1 MHYMLLY
8 HFVFISY
15 VVVCHRTYKLAD
27 VVAVCI
33 QFVCIYVFI
42 SFFVLERKQRKEQ
55 HPTWCE
61 RSTVREKHSWQLL
74 HDGSVFVGFPQ
85 WDSWWNQRLLS
96 FPLGCWQKPG
106 GGRRWSRTY
115 SVSPDKIWAT
125 TDSTLTAGII
135 TYIKN
140 NSLWCG
146 DMFNL
151 IRGYLETQAQL
162 ALSIR

>member
-1 MHYMLLY
+1 MAPRCIILYCSMYIGLYHCMHYMLLY

-61 RSTVREKHSWQLL
+61 RSTVREKHS
-74 HDGSVFVGFPQ
+74 
-85 WDSWWNQRLLS
+85 
-96 FPLGCWQKPG
+96 
-106 GGRRWSRTY
+106 
-115 SVSPDKIWAT
+115 
-125 TDSTLTAGII
+125 
-135 TYIKN
+135 
-140 NSLWCG
+140 
-146 DMFNL
+146 
-151 IRGYLETQAQL
+151 
-162 ALSIR
+162 